1 MQIISV
7 SIAMDKIDES
17 KIVTTEKGKKFLNL
31 LLEVK
36 DIKDQY
42 GNDVSISHNQTKE
55 ERQNKHAKIYLG
67 NGKVVWKS
75 EAQF

>member
-1 MQIISV
+1 
-7 SIAMDKIDES
+7 MDKIDES

-31 LLEVK
+31 LVEVK
-36 DIKDQY
+36 DTKDQF

-55 ERQNKHAKIYLG
+55 ERMEKQAKIFLG
-67 NGKVVWKS
+67 SGKVVWKS

>member
-36 DIKDQY
+36 DTKDQY
-42 GNDVSISHNQTKE
+42 GNDVSISHNQTKD
-55 ERQNKHAKIYLG
+55 ERQNKQAKIYLG